1 MRVVLDTNFL
11 VSGIINPYGKPARI
25 LNLLLAGKITALYD
39 NRMIREYQEVLSRRR
54 FGFSPEWIRPLMDY
68 IKMEGEFVLAEPLGG
83 EMKDAS
89 DRKFLE
95 VALSG
100 KADYLITGNKRDF
113 PRQRWIV
120 DPAEFLRVFLEP

>member
-1 MRVVLDTNFL
+1 MRVVLDTNVL
-11 VSGIINPYGKPARI
+11 ISGIINPYGKPARI

-54 FGFSPEWIRPLMDY
+54 FGFPPEWIRPLMDY
-68 IKMEGEFVLAEPLGG
+68 IKMEGEFVLAEPL
-83 EMKDAS
+83 EDKMKDAS

-95 VALSG
+95 VAVSG

-120 DPAEFLRVFLEP
+120 DPAEFLQAFLKS